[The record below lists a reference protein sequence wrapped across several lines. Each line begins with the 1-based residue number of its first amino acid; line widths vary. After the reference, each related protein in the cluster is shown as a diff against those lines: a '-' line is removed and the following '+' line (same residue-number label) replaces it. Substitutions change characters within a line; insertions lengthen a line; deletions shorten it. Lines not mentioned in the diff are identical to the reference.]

1 MRVEPVACAARPTCV
16 KASSLVGFVVLAAG
30 VCACGTQAY
39 GQTAGSPASGS
50 AAVVPVRS
58 AAASARGSVS
68 PSRQATIPPG
78 AGSPPAATSPH
89 SLTAA
94 DNGATVP
101 LHPGQRVTVTL
112 ARQGMFSWHVPA
124 ATSGVV
130 MRISGSGGY
139 PGNQPARAV
148 FRAVRP
154 GRVTIS
160 AIGDAACLHAHP
172 ACLLSQQPWRVTI
185 VVTPFIAPADGG
197 PVTQAP

>member
-1 MRVEPVACAARPTCV
+1 MRPEPVACAARPTCV
-16 KASSLVGFVVLAAG
+16 KASSLLGSVVLAAG

-39 GQTAGSPASGS
+39 SQPAGPPAP
-50 AAVVPVRS
+50 ATVTPVRT
-58 AAASARGSVS
+58 AVASARGSVS
-68 PSRQATIPPG
+68 PATIPPG
-78 AGSPPAATSPH
+78 ASPPAGVVTRH

-124 ATSGVV
+124 ATDGVV
-130 MRISGSGGY
+130 RKISGSGGY
-139 PGNQPARAV
+139 PGNRPARAV

-154 GRVTIS
+154 GRVTLT
-160 AIGDAACLHAHP
+160 AIEDAACLHAHP

-185 VVTPFIAPADGG
+185 VVSPFIPPADGG
-197 PVTQAP
+197 PATPAP